1 MVSVAV
7 SNLAALES
15 INFIEPGVKVNGA
28 YYRDNLL
35 TQKLLP
41 DLFWISQGGF
51 FVFRQDGA
59 SSRQQRRFPG
69 AKGTQLHSS
78 NTVLEAAEFTGP

>member
-28 YYRDNLL
+28 YYRDHLL
-35 TQKLLP
+35 AQKLLP
-41 DLFWISQGGF
+41 DIFWISQGGF
-51 FVFRQDGA
+51 FVFQQNGA
-59 SSRQQRRFPG
+59 SSTRRRRFPG
-69 AKGTQLHSS
+69 AKGARLHST
-78 NTVLEAAEFTGP
+78 NTVAAKFNGS